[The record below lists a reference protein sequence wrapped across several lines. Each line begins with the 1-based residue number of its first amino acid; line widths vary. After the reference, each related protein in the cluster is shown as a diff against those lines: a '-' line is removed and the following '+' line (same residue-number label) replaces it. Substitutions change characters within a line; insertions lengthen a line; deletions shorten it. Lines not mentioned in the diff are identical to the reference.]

1 MRNRGLPAVACSLIA
16 RPTAAGGRFAFLQN
30 AGAAPPR
37 GQNVQ
42 ASVILK
48 SLWRFAQAIDNE
60 KQ

>member
-16 RPTAAGGRFAFLQN
+16 CPTVAGGRFALEQN
-30 AGAAPPR
+30 AGAAPPWAH
-37 GQNVQ
+37 NVQ
-42 ASVILK
+42 AIFILK

>member
-1 MRNRGLPAVACSLIA
+1 MRNRGLPPVAWSLIA
-16 RPTAAGGRFAFLQN
+16 RPTVAGGRLAFLQN
-30 AGAAPPR
+30 AGAAPPW

-42 ASVILK
+42 AIFILK

>member
-1 MRNRGLPAVACSLIA
+1 MACSLIA

-30 AGAAPPR
+30 AGAASPR

-42 ASVILK
+42 AIVILK

>member
-16 RPTAAGGRFAFLQN
+16 RPTVAGGRFAFQQN
-30 AGAAPPR
+30 AGAAPPW

-42 ASVILK
+42 AIFILK
-48 SLWRFAQAIDNE
+48 SLWRVAQAIDNE

>member
-16 RPTAAGGRFAFLQN
+16 RPTVAGGRFAFLQN
-30 AGAAPPR
+30 AGAAPPWAH
-37 GQNVQ
+37 NVQ
-42 ASVILK
+42 AIFILK

>member
-16 RPTAAGGRFAFLQN
+16 RSMVAGGRFALQQN
-30 AGAAPPR
+30 AGAAPPWA
-37 GQNVQ
+37 QNVQ
-42 ASVILK
+42 AIFILK